1 MSSVS
6 SPAAQGLQTQQADRR
21 WLVLVI
27 VAIAQ
32 LMVVLDA
39 TIVNI
44 ALPSAQRALAF
55 PNSDRQWIVTAY
67 ALAFGSLLLVGGR
80 LGDMFSRKWVFIAG
94 LIGFAL
100 SSAIGGAAGSFEVL
114 VTARALQGVF
124 GALLA
129 PSALG
134 TLVSTFRDPRERGRA
149 FGVFGSVAAGGG
161 GIGLI
166 LGGLLTQYLSWRYCL
181 YVNLIF
187 AAIAVTGA
195 LLYIHTGRP
204 ATRPRMD
211 WPGTLLACAGL
222 FLIVFGFSHAETS
235 GWTSALTIGSLV
247 LGPVLLAGFVVAEMR
262 SAHPLLPLRVII
274 DRTRGGS
281 YVSVFI
287 SGIAIFGTFLFL
299 TYYLQ
304 EIKRESPLTTGLL
317 FLPMI
322 GCILIASNLSS
333 IVLLLRTGPRVL
345 IAGGMLL
352 GAGGMLYLTQVS
364 VTSSYLSGVLPA
376 LLLLGV
382 GFGLVFAPA
391 INTATTG
398 VRQRDSGVAS
408 ALVNTMQQ
416 VGGSIGTS
424 ALSTFALTATASYLV
439 AHHTSPLAPAIAAT
453 HGFTRAFGISAA
465 VLAIGCILAFVL
477 LPSKRRLDELRKAAA
492 APAARAAA
500 APAAPA
506 AATPAA
512 PTPEPA
518 PALAPAQPAS
528 AQPASAQPAS
538 AQPASAQPASAQAA
552 SAQPAS
558 AQPASAQLTTPP
570 GFEAIPVALC
580 SCSPVVNSPGES
592 AVVAALR

>member
-1 MSSVS
+1 MSSVTTS
-6 SPAAQGLQTQQADRR
+6 VTQQRRAAPDDRR

-44 ALPSAQRALAF
+44 ALPSAQRALGF
-55 PNSDRQWIVTAY
+55 PNSERQWVITAY

-80 LGDMFSRKWVFIAG
+80 LGDMFVRKWVFIAG
-94 LIGFAL
+94 LVGFAIA
-100 SSAIGGAAGSFEVL
+100 SAIGGAAPSFAIL

-134 TLVSTFRDPRERGRA
+134 TLVSTFQDPRERGRA

-166 LGGLLTQYLSWRYCL
+166 LGGVLTQYLSWRYCL
-181 YVNLIF
+181 YVNLVF
-187 AAIAVTGA
+187 AAIAAAGA
-195 LLYIHTGRP
+195 LAFIRSSRP
-204 ATRPRMD
+204 AVRPGMD
-211 WPGTLLACAGL
+211 WPGSVLACAGL
-222 FLIVFGFSHAETS
+222 FLIVFGFSHAETA
-235 GWTSALTIGSLV
+235 GWTAPLTLGSLI
-247 LGPVLLAGFVVAEMR
+247 LGPVLLAGFVLAEQR
-262 SAHPLLPLRVII
+262 SSHPLLPLRVIL

-281 YVSVFI
+281 YVAVGI

-304 EIKRESPLTTGLL
+304 IIKRESPLTTGLL

-322 GCILIASNLSS
+322 GCILITSNLAS
-333 IVLLLRTGPRVL
+333 IVGLPRLGPRVL

-352 GAGGMLYLTQVS
+352 GVGGMTYLTQVT
-364 VTSSYLSGVLPA
+364 VTSSYASGVLPA
-376 LLLLGV
+376 LLLLGL
-382 GFGLVFAPA
+382 GFGMIFAPA

-398 VRQRDSGVAS
+398 VRREDSGVAS

-424 ALSTFALTATASYLV
+424 ALSTIALTATASYLV

-453 HGFTRAFGISAA
+453 HGYTLAFAVSAA
-465 VLAIGCILAFVL
+465 LLGLGFILAILL
-477 LPSKRRLDELRKAAA
+477 LPSKRRLAEL
-492 APAARAAA
+492 RAAA
-500 APAAPA
+500 A
-506 AATPAA
+506 ATPSPAQVPPRSASAPERAA
-512 PTPEPA
+512 PTPVPA
-518 PALAPAQPAS
+518 G
-528 AQPASAQPAS
+528 
-538 AQPASAQPASAQAA
+538 AQANR
-552 SAQPAS
+552 AQGW
-558 AQPASAQLTTPP
+558 QPGA
-570 GFEAIPVALC
+570 EAIPVALC
-580 SCSPVVNSPGES
+580 SCSPVVTQVPGS
-592 AVVAALR
+592 APAPVR